1 MGITGVSAFA
11 DAIMETMTDLVRP
24 SPTTADA
31 DPTSPSLVTLD
42 VVARRFIVAGL
53 PRSIRTLQRY
63 CANGTLTC
71 VKEATETGDTYFVAE
86 TSIDTAITALRQLHA
101 AKDGLR
107 QSPSPDAAH
116 DALGR
121 AAAGPYAP
129 RSAPETLADSDRPR
143 PAPSD
148 TDAVETSHRQG
159 PTERDTSGTV
169 ALLSDR
175 LTEKDA
181 EIAFLREELI
191 DRRGQIKDMKS
202 IIDGQNQLLDT
213 IQRNVAPIFKAL
225 AATVQSGRSGLAAH
239 MAHAARDADPDDHH
253 AQGLTDAGRAGAG
266 VDDDLPST
274 DKIQH
279 L

>member
-1 MGITGVSAFA
+1 
-11 DAIMETMTDLVRP
+11 MEAMTDTVRQA
-24 SPTTADA
+24 PTTADA
-31 DPTSPSLVTLD
+31 APTSPSLVTLD

-71 VKEATETGDTYFVAE
+71 VKEATDTGDTYFVAE
-86 TSIDTAITALRQLHA
+86 TSIGTAITALKQLHA
-101 AKDGLR
+101 AKTGLR
-107 QSPSPDAAH
+107 QGPPPDAA
-116 DALGR
+116 GR
-121 AAAGPYAP
+121 SMATPDAP
-129 RSAPETLADSDRPR
+129 RPALETSADSDRPS

-159 PTERDTSGTV
+159 PTRRDTSDAV

-175 LTEKDA
+175 LAEKDA

-225 AATVQSGRSGLAAH
+225 AATVQSGRSSLAAH
-239 MAHAARDADPDDHH
+239 MMHAARDADSDTEDHH
-253 AQGLTDAGRAGAG
+253 TQGLTDPGRAGDVATE
-266 VDDDLPST
+266 DQPSP
-274 DKIQH
+274 DRIQH

>member
-1 MGITGVSAFA
+1 MTRLGAPRRALTHRARPRKPWPTATGP
-11 DAIMETMTDLVRP
+11 VRHR
-24 SPTTADA
+24 PT
-31 DPTSPSLVTLD
+31 PTLLK
-42 VVARRFIVAGL
+42 
-53 PRSIRTLQRY
+53 PRT
-63 CANGTLTC
+63 
-71 VKEATETGDTYFVAE
+71 V
-86 TSIDTAITALRQLHA
+86 
-101 AKDGLR
+101 
-107 QSPSPDAAH
+107 
-116 DALGR
+116 R
-121 AAAGPYAP
+121 AA
-129 RSAPETLADSDRPR
+129 
-143 PAPSD
+143 
-148 TDAVETSHRQG
+148 
-159 PTERDTSGTV
+159 TERDTSGTV

-175 LTEKDA
+175 LAEKDA

-253 AQGLTDAGRAGAG
+253 AQGLTEAGRAGAG
-266 VDDDLPST
+266 VDDLPST